1 MAGHQPK
8 RVWAFAAAVSL
19 LLHVALLGLTE
30 VGWSEAA
37 ASGGQAAPSRRD
49 VRFLLDAL
57 QASLRDRGA
66 VTERIESTRRDG
78 ARVKETVA
86 DLPRPSASP
95 PEVLAPPP
103 PPRNSTGLARAEPAS
118 ASPKEKPK
126 PPAAPAPPRAPPREE
141 PRPAAPPAPDEILV
155 NPAPVAP
162 RVEKDEDLSLPLDA
176 RLYVQRLK
184 QRIERN
190 IRELLDLSPH
200 AKTLRGRV
208 VFHLLVH
215 RSGALMELQYVEHA
229 AHPVLNV
236 IAEQAIRR
244 SDPFQPFYA
253 SMKAPCM
260 LRAIAVR
267 Y

>member
-1 MAGHQPK
+1 LAG
-8 RVWAFAAAVSL
+8 AVAQGAEKPAWLGPPDAGFSQIDYTRFKPRGFYTQSETL
-19 LLHVALLGLTE
+19 QRYFRAVA
-30 VGWSEAA
+30 W
-37 ASGGQAAPSRRD
+37 
-49 VRFLLDAL
+49 L
-57 QASLRDRGA
+57 QA
-66 VTERIESTRRDG
+66 I
-78 ARVKETVA
+78 
-86 DLPRPSASP
+86 PF
-95 PEVLAPPP
+95 
-103 PPRNSTGLARAEPAS
+103 
-118 ASPKEKPK
+118 
-126 PPAAPAPPRAPPREE
+126 
-141 PRPAAPPAPDEILV
+141 
-155 NPAPVAP
+155 
-162 RVEKDEDLSLPLDA
+162 RVEKDEELSLPLDA

-229 AHPVLNV
+229 EHPILNI

-253 SMKAPCM
+253 SMKAPYM